1 MKISMMNNIP
11 MECTDN
17 SHVYDLREENG
28 QQNSPETLGL
38 LSINSAS
45 NTYDEIVVIEMCNLD
60 SSKIVNDSEA
70 DENYNVRAKKLKETT
85 KLLRSISNP
94 GQTSLPYTVKEKCTY
109 YDMEP
114 RDRQFVS
121 WMVVVTTTFIIFV
134 LTIIIVFY
142 ILTER

>member
-1 MKISMMNNIP
+1 MNSIP
-11 MECTDN
+11 RECTEN
-17 SHVYDLREENG
+17 SNVYDLTGEIG
-28 QQNSPETLGL
+28 QQSSQETLGL

-45 NTYDEIVVIEMCNLD
+45 NTYDEIVVMQMCNLD
-60 SSKIVNDSEA
+60 SSKIINDSEA
-70 DENYNVRAKKLKETT
+70 DENYNLRAIKLKETT
-85 KLLRSISNP
+85 RLLKSISNP

-121 WMVVVTTTFIIFV
+121 RMVVVTTTFIIFV

-142 ILTER
+142 ILTET

>member
-1 MKISMMNNIP
+1 
-11 MECTDN
+11 MECT
-17 SHVYDLREENG
+17 ENKNFYNLTG
-28 QQNSPETLGL
+28 EIAQQRTQDTLGL
-38 LSINSAS
+38 LSINRAS
-45 NTYDEIVVIEMCNLD
+45 NTYDEIVVIQMCNLD
-60 SSKIVNDSEA
+60 SSKRINDSEA
-70 DENYNVRAKKLKETT
+70 DENYNLRAKKLKETT

-121 WMVVVTTTFIIFV
+121 RMVVVTTTFVIFV

-142 ILTER
+142 ILTET